1 MQALQ
6 AVPALVSAEISSID
20 LVSPDKIAIFMVDA
34 FTWWQEHMT
43 SSVNSSA
50 EVISL
55 SEVIKGMYGFY

>member
-34 FTWWQEHMT
+34 FTW
-43 SSVNSSA
+43 
-50 EVISL
+50 
-55 SEVIKGMYGFY
+55 